1 LKGFLR
7 YVCLAKHDKD
17 MENNELIQEKAEN
30 NEENLQ
36 PKEKFWTVHIQKN
49 KAKQITLSHLRIIS
63 ILKGLG
69 YYRHDLDNDAHTFVH
84 IEENIVREVSEK
96 SIRDVFFSNIE
107 KMPSKL
113 EKNLTRDEL
122 LEKLHAGNDSY
133 LSKSKLERLNLNTPL
148 EFVQDTKEQAFF
160 FFKNGYVC
168 VDKDKIELKPYSEL
182 RGYIWENQI
191 FNKELTIKAINEKE
205 LSENGVFSKFVWF
218 VSKQDDKR
226 IRQLAPLMGYLL
238 HDYKPGKRKAV
249 CLTDS
254 SLEDTNNGRS
264 GKTLLAKALGK
275 LKSYTEIAGKDFDP
289 KNKHKYQSC
298 RLDTQILHLNDAKP
312 NLQFEAL
319 YNDITEGLTVEKK
332 NKNPFT
338 IQPRMIIS
346 SNKPLRIEGASDRD
360 RVVEFELDNY
370 FSDRR
375 SPKDEF
381 GHWLFDD
388 WNQEEWNR
396 FYNFMFWCIKEYF
409 NTGLKEPE
417 NTSLPIRKIRNETS
431 IEFFE
436 WMESKSEEFIE
447 STAKDIWFDKKEL
460 FNEFKNQYPDENEK
474 LKQRSFTVWFKKY
487 CVYKKLKV
495 KEDRRRNPANPKE
508 FLELVAFEPF

>member
-1 LKGFLR
+1 
-7 YVCLAKHDKD
+7 

-30 NEENLQ
+30 SEDFLLS
-36 PKEKFWTVHIQKN
+36 KEKFWTVHIQKN
-49 KAKQITLSHLRIIS
+49 KAKQITISNLRIIS

-84 IEENIVREVSEK
+84 IENNIVREVSEK
-96 SIRDVFFSNIE
+96 TIRDVFFSHIE

-122 LEKLHAGNDSY
+122 LEKLHAGIDSY

-148 EFVQDTKEQAFF
+148 MFVQDTKEQAFF

-182 RGYIWENQI
+182 HGFIWKNQI
-191 FNKELTIKAINEKE
+191 VNKELTIKAINEKE
-205 LSENGVFSKFVWF
+205 LSQNGVFSKFVSF
-218 VSKQDDKR
+218 ISKQDDPR
-226 IRQLAPLMGYLL
+226 VRQLASLMGYLL
-238 HDYKPGKRKAV
+238 HNYRHGKRKSV
-249 CLTDS
+249 CFTDS
-254 SLEDTNNGRS
+254 SLEDSNNGRS
-264 GKTLLAKALGK
+264 GKTLLAKSLGK

-298 RLDTQILHLNDAKP
+298 QLDTQIVHINDAR
-312 NLQFEAL
+312 NNFQFEAL
-319 YNDITEGLTVEKK
+319 YNDITEGLNVEKK
-332 NKNPFT
+332 NKNPFI

-370 FSDRR
+370 FSDRH
-375 SPKDEF
+375 SPINEF
-381 GHWLFDD
+381 GHIFFEEWD
-388 WNQEEWNR
+388 QEEWNK

-409 NTGLKEPE
+409 NTGLQEPE

-436 WMESKSEEFIE
+436 WIELKSEEFIE
-447 STAKDIWFDKKEL
+447 SITKQAWFDKKEL
-460 FNEFKNQYPDENEK
+460 FNEFKNQNPDENEK
-474 LKQRSFTVWFKKY
+474 LKQRTFTVWFKKY
-487 CVYKKLKV
+487 CAYKKLKV
-495 KEDRRRNPANPKE
+495 KEEKRRNPVNPKE
-508 FLELVAFEPF
+508 FLELIAFEPF